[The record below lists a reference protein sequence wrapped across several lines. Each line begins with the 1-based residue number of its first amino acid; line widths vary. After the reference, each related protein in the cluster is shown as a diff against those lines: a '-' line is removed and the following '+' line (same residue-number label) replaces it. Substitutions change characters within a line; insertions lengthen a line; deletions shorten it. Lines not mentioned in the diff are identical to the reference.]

1 MMNLIT
7 MHFPKNLILFFFIL
21 RFFIIIASQKSINL
35 NLDTILTSSLYSC
48 ASIFSGTNQTIKT
61 NSEPSKANFKV
72 NGIEKGRT
80 PLIIKLRKGNDS
92 QLKSIDKKDYKT
104 MDFTQETDFNT
115 IAILNLFNIREEE
128 TPR

>member
-1 MMNLIT
+1 M
-7 MHFPKNLILFFFIL
+7 
-21 RFFIIIASQKSINL
+21 
-35 NLDTILTSSLYSC
+35 TSSLYSC
-48 ASIFSGTNQTIKT
+48 ASIFSGTNQTIKI
-61 NSEPSKANFKV
+61 NSESSKAIFSV